1 MTKTL
6 SNEIDSL
13 RSMDLPALR
22 KRFLAVMGR
31 PTNSVDRD
39 SLITKIGERLL
50 LGGPSRT
57 ARAGGATLAASP
69 DAGGRNGAH
78 TKTSPRHPGRPI
90 SREPV
95 SAPALAAT
103 KAKRP
108 ASPSQSPFAQ
118 DPRLP
123 KPGSTITKEW
133 RGKRLEVKVFADHF
147 EFRGKPYRSL
157 SRIACDLVGG
167 SVNGFRF
174 FGLTSDR
181 KAAPSEA
188 PSPRAAKTALAKR
201 STKTRSRR

>member
-13 RSMDLPALR
+13 QSLDLPNLR

-57 ARAGGATLAASP
+57 ARAAGASLAASP
-69 DAGGRNGAH
+69 DAGGRNGAR
-78 TKTSPRHPGRPI
+78 TRTSPKRPGRPI
-90 SREPV
+90 SREPA

-103 KAKRP
+103 KAKRS

-123 KPGSTITKEW
+123 RPGSTITKEW
-133 RGKRLEVKVFADHF
+133 RGRKLEVRVFADHF

-167 SVNGFRF
+167 SVNGFLF
-174 FGLTSDR
+174 FGLTSRR
-181 KAAPSEA
+181 KAASSET
-188 PSPRAAKTALAKR
+188 PSPKTAKAALARTSPK
-201 STKTRSRR
+201 SRNPR

>member
-1 MTKTL
+1 MRTL

-13 RSMDLPALR
+13 RSLDLPALR

-39 SLITKIGERLL
+39 SMITKIGERLL
-50 LGGPSRT
+50 VGRPSGAPRT
-57 ARAGGATLAASP
+57 AGVNPVAAP
-69 DAGGRNGAH
+69 NAAGRNGAG
-78 TKTSPRHPGRPI
+78 TPASPRRGRPI
-90 SREPV
+90 SRGPV
-95 SAPALAAT
+95 SAPTLAARS
-103 KAKRP
+103 AKRLTP
-108 ASPSQSPFAQ
+108 PSQSPFAQ

-133 RGKRLEVKVFADHF
+133 HGRKLEVKVFSDHF
-147 EFRGKPYRSL
+147 EFRGKSYRSL

-181 KAAPSEA
+181 KAASHAA
-188 PSPRAAKTALAKR
+188 PSPRAAKTAPASR
-201 STKTRSRR
+201 SSKARSPR